1 MWRRER
7 EGKSLQRESEHPEK
21 ENKIKINTYL
31 QHRVFL
37 SLRWGLVWNINGY
50 SAAQMAVWGTKGSIN
65 KVGEAESYTTDKRSR
80 KRQMMEIN
88 NGMRVAVAPEIGNKI
103 TIQNRKPWHTGGL
116 TKSEI
121 ESQREKVGQIER
133 WGKMSFHPVRWEIW
147 EGLWDKWRS
156 RAAGVEGKTGKP
168 ESTTDQNWYEKV
180 VDLLVL
186 QRWGASVLR
195 HTHR

>member
-7 EGKSLQRESEHPEK
+7 EGKSLQRKSRSTQRK
-21 ENKIKINTYL
+21 RITYL

-65 KVGEAESYTTDKRSR
+65 KVGDAESYTTDKRSR

-133 WGKMSFHPVRWEIW
+133 RGKMSFHPVRWEIW